1 MLRSSTNMYVALV
14 YDISNR
20 ESFETIEWWFSER
33 SHYAPKS
40 AVKIIVGNKA
50 DNVRLLLGSPHFRY
64 SQKDASQGHDRQIPT
79 AEAAAYA
86 SRMGALFVEA
96 SAKTAVGLREVF
108 RDTLERVLESP
119 ISSSNPTYM
128 SVSSATPVRAT

>member
-1 MLRSSTNMYVALV
+1 MALV

-20 ESFETIEWWFSER
+20 KSFETIEWWFAER
-33 SHYAPKS
+33 SKLAPKS
-40 AVKIIVGNKA
+40 AVKILVGNKA
-50 DNVRLLLGSPHFRY
+50 DNVFSYFVSTVPTLT
-64 SQKDASQGHDRQIPT
+64 KDTSQGHDRQIPT

-96 SAKTAVGLREVF
+96 SAKTGVGLREVF

-119 ISSSNPTYM
+119 VPLKPTYM
-128 SVSSATPVRAT
+128 SVSSVSPSRAT

>member
-1 MLRSSTNMYVALV
+1 M
-14 YDISNR
+14 
-20 ESFETIEWWFSER
+20 
-33 SHYAPKS
+33 
-40 AVKIIVGNKA
+40 
-50 DNVRLLLGSPHFRY
+50 FRH

-96 SAKTAVGLREVF
+96 SAKTGVGLREVF

-119 ISSSNPTYM
+119 VPLKPTYM
-128 SVSSATPVRAT
+128 SVSSVSPTRAT